1 MIFRID
7 FRALVTMMAV
17 AVIAAP
23 STLHAFNIP
32 SKRSSVSSTQPS
44 STIPVPEGQLQAA
57 LVESTVEANGGELK
71 DYADDAA
78 NADHDGGGAPMLVW
92 SSMMDLIQ
100 TNIDDAEEANNG
112 KSLSD
117 KAKEDIIAKAV
128 AYKARHVLEQAGQT
142 ALAHA
147 NSAMEFTKKEL
158 GDEPDFA
165 QVSNKLLKALQ
176 DKATTVHDDLPSPT
190 ALAAGLKDTALHM
203 LEREDLQ
210 TLPTRSFQAVRQF
223 LESDEVK
230 TVSSKAR
237 QAIQEGWDS
246 DEVKALKSRV
256 SQSLKDT
263 IQSTTTSKK

>member
-7 FRALVTMMAV
+7 FQTFVTMMAV

-44 STIPVPEGQLQAA
+44 STIPIPEGQLQAA
-57 LVESTVEANGGELK
+57 LVESTVEANGGELE
-71 DYADDAA
+71 DYANAA
-78 NADHDGGGAPMLVW
+78 NAEHDGGGAPMLLW
-92 SSMMDLIQ
+92 SSMMDVIQ
-100 TNIDDAEEANNG
+100 ANIDDAEEANNG

-128 AYKARHVLEQAGQT
+128 AYKARHVLEQAGQA

-147 NSAMEFTKKEL
+147 NLAMEFTKKEL
-158 GDEPDFA
+158 GNEPDFA
-165 QVSNKLLKALQ
+165 QVSNKILVALQ

-203 LEREDLQ
+203 IESEDLQ

-230 TVSSKAR
+230 TVSSKAL

-246 DEVKALKSRV
+246 DAVKALQSRAA
-256 SQSLKDT
+256 QSLKDT
-263 IQSTTTSKK
+263 IQTTTTSKK